1 MKTNYEI
8 IQEIN
13 TLSKNY
19 YKDNALALA
28 FAWGCAQSLLS
39 TEQLEI
45 ILRVIREQETN

>member
-1 MKTNYEI
+1 MINNDDL

-13 TLSKNY
+13 TLAKNH

-28 FAWGCAQSLLS
+28 FAWGCAQALLS

-45 ILRVIREQETN
+45 ILRVIKDEENN

>member
-13 TLSKNY
+13 TLAKDY

-28 FAWGCAQSLLS
+28 FSWGCAQALLS

-45 ILRVIREQETN
+45 ILRVIKEQETN

>member
-13 TLSKNY
+13 TLAKNY
-19 YKDNALALA
+19 YNDNALSLA

-45 ILRVIREQETN
+45 ILRVIKEQGNN

>member
-1 MKTNYEI
+1 MINNDSI

>member
-1 MKTNYEI
+1 MINNDDI

-13 TLSKNY
+13 TLARNHY
-19 YKDNALALA
+19 QDHTLALA

-45 ILRVIREQETN
+45 ILRVIKNEGNN